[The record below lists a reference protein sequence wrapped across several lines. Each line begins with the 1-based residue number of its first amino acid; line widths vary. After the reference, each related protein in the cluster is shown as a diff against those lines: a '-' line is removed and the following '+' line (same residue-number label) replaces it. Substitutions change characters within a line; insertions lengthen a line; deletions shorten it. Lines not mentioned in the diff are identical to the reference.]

1 MTDHPTL
8 TGLFGSATALGAV
21 MFSFLPHIEQWLR
34 LGSLTIGILV
44 GIISLV
50 NLIRKWNK

>member
-1 MTDHPTL
+1 MSDHPTL

-44 GIISLV
+44 GIVSLV